1 MIKILFEV
9 LSVIFPV
16 ISITA
21 LGYFWNKIGNT
32 INQKEIIKFI
42 AWVGAPCLV
51 FDSLINLD
59 STYSIVSSIAF
70 GAVIMIF
77 GMLFISFALL
87 KIYNL
92 NIKTYINPMIFVNS
106 GNIGITICLF
116 AFGDIGL
123 EIAIIYFATSSI
135 LNFTLG
141 VSIWSGKF
149 SPKILLKT
157 PILFSVIIVILFHI
171 NNITVPSMI
180 DNTISLL
187 AGATIPLLLFSMGI
201 SLANIKLN
209 IDFKI
214 ISLIILRSII
224 AIFLAYCVTIVLGLE
239 GIVQNIIIM
248 QALLPAALFNFLF
261 ASEHTNSSL
270 EVANY
275 VMLSTIISILTISIF
290 LFIIL

>member
-42 AWVGAPCLV
+42 AWIGAPCLV

-59 STYSIVSSIAF
+59 STYAIVSSITF
-70 GAVIMIF
+70 GAGIMIF
-77 GMLFISFALL
+77 GMLLISFALL

-92 NIKTYINPMIFVNS
+92 NIKTYINPMTFVNS

-116 AFGDIGL
+116 AYGDLGL

-141 VSIWSGKF
+141 VSIWSGRF

-157 PILFSVIIVILFHI
+157 PILFSVIIVIIFHI
-171 NNITVPSMI
+171 TNITVPSMI

-209 IDFKI
+209 IHFKI

-224 AIFLAYCVTIVLGLE
+224 AIFLAYFVTIILGLE

-261 ASEHTNSSL
+261 ASEQTNCSL

>member
-42 AWVGAPCLV
+42 AWIGAPCLV

-59 STYSIVSSIAF
+59 STYAIVSSITF

-77 GMLFISFALL
+77 GMLLISFALL

-92 NIKTYINPMIFVNS
+92 NIKTYINPMTFVNS

-116 AFGDIGL
+116 AFGDLGL

-141 VSIWSGKF
+141 VSIWSGRF

-157 PILFSVIIVILFHI
+157 PILFSVII
-171 NNITVPSMI
+171 
-180 DNTISLL
+180 
-187 AGATIPLLLFSMGI
+187 
-201 SLANIKLN
+201 K
-209 IDFKI
+209 
-214 ISLIILRSII
+214 
-224 AIFLAYCVTIVLGLE
+224 
-239 GIVQNIIIM
+239 
-248 QALLPAALFNFLF
+248 
-261 ASEHTNSSL
+261 
-270 EVANY
+270 
-275 VMLSTIISILTISIF
+275 SIF
-290 LFIIL
+290 L

>member
-42 AWVGAPCLV
+42 AWIGAPCLV

-59 STYSIVSSIAF
+59 STYAIVSSITF

-77 GMLFISFALL
+77 GMLLISFALL

-92 NIKTYINPMIFVNS
+92 NIKTYINPMTFVNS

-116 AFGDIGL
+116 AYGDLGL

-141 VSIWSGKF
+141 VSIWSGRF

-157 PILFSVIIVILFHI
+157 PILFSVIIVIIFHI
-171 NNITVPSMI
+171 TNITVPSMI

-209 IDFKI
+209 IDQH
-214 ISLIILRSII
+214 
-224 AIFLAYCVTIVLGLE
+224 G
-239 GIVQNIIIM
+239 
-248 QALLPAALFNFLF
+248 
-261 ASEHTNSSL
+261 NSQQRR
-270 EVANY
+270 
-275 VMLSTIISILTISIF
+275 
-290 LFIIL
+290 